1 MKKIYFWS
9 PCLSKNVGTYKSTIN
24 SAISLSK
31 YSKGN
36 YTVKVINV
44 CGEWD
49 DEKEL
54 LKKNN
59 VDVFDLGLKYY
70 TYLPKEGFFKS
81 RFSYMI
87 IIILSVLP
95 LVRFLK
101 KKDLDFFVV
110 HLITSLPL
118 ILFYF
123 LNFNSKL
130 ILRISGFPKLNF
142 FRKKLWTILSKKF
155 SDAHVPQQS

>member
-9 PCLSKNVGTYKSTIN
+9 PCLSKSVGTYKSTIN

-36 YTVKVINV
+36 YSVKVINV

-87 IIILSVLP
+87 IIILSILP
-95 LVRFLK
+95 LARFLK
-101 KKDLDFFVV
+101 KK
-110 HLITSLPL
+110 I
-118 ILFYF
+118 
-123 LNFNSKL
+123 
-130 ILRISGFPKLNF
+130 
-142 FRKKLWTILSKKF
+142 
-155 SDAHVPQQS
+155 